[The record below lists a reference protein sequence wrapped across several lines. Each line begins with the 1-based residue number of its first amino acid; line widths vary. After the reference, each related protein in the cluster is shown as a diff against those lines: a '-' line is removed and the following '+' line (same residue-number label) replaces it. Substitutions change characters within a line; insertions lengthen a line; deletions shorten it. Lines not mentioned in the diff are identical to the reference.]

1 MQLLWI
7 TMNVIITSLP
17 VPSIHIITE
26 RIRTAHRRTT
36 EHTAQTELTRMAAH
50 TVRTEEPTRTEE
62 LTRTE
67 EPTRAAHR
75 ITVHTAR
82 NGGTYQ
88 NGGYQQQFYQS
99 QGAGNAA
106 YGQNPSGKKEKKR
119 REKRERK
126 PGGFGMKLA
135 KCAALALV
143 FGLVS
148 GNGVRGRTSRIGSDF
163 RRLGFHGGSHRQ
175 RADTVRFQHQ
185 D

>member
-1 MQLLWI
+1 
-7 TMNVIITSLP
+7 MNVIITSLP
-17 VPSIHIITE
+17 IPSIHIITE

-67 EPTRAAHR
+67 EPTRAARR

-82 NGGTYQ
+82 TEEPTRTAVISNSSTRAR
-88 NGGYQQQFYQS
+88 
-99 QGAGNAA
+99 GAGNAA

-148 GNGVRGRTSRIGSDF
+148 GTVFEGVHLASGQIFGDSIPRW
-163 RRLGFHGGSHRQ
+163 Q
-175 RADTVRFQHQ
+175 PQAAC
-185 D
+185 